1 MLYLAYPGAGGWCM
15 NDHLLGESLMIK
27 IDGAYI
33 FQFGL
38 RMRPV
43 TDIPEEERGMFDMYL
58 STDDPRTALLE
69 FMLQSVFREE
79 LGPVQK
85 SATTFLEELDKYNS
99 NEPMSIFEDK
109 TKVYPWSVRTLKE
122 KYREFEHVL
131 NATLQMSSLYY
142 VSPKGGYNTQYLT
155 DLGDAIFPKELAA
168 MVPGAIPDVKQATRC
183 IAFELPTAAGFHLHR
198 ANESVLRAYWDSVT
212 GGMDRPTEGNMGVY
226 LAELN
231 KLNKGKK
238 SVREH
243 LKSIKDFHRNPL
255 MHPEQ
260 SLETVE
266 EAIGLM
272 AAIRCSI
279 GYMLS
284 EIGEATPALVL
295 VPEQASA

>member
-1 MLYLAYPGAGGWCM
+1 MSDYLS
-15 NDHLLGESLMIK
+15 GELRMIK

-33 FQFGL
+33 FQFGS
-38 RMRPV
+38 RMRPIL
-43 TDIPEEERGMFDMYL
+43 DIPEVERSKFDMYL
-58 STDDPRTALLE
+58 STDDARTALLE

-85 SATTFLEELDKYNS
+85 SASLLSDELDLYNS
-99 NEPMSIFEDK
+99 NEPMRIFEDK
-109 TKVYPWSVRTLKE
+109 MVVYPWSVRNLKE

-131 NATLQMSSLYY
+131 NATLQMSSMYY

-155 DLGDAIFPKELAA
+155 DMGELIFPKELGVK
-168 MVPGAIPDVKQATRC
+168 VPNAVADIKQAARC

-198 ANESVLRAYWDSVT
+198 ANESVLRVYWDNVT
-212 GGMDRPTEGNMGVY
+212 DGKERPEEGNMGIY
-226 LAELN
+226 LGELN

-266 EAIGLM
+266 EAIGLL

-279 GYMLS
+279 GYMLT
-284 EIGEATPALVL
+284 EIGEVKAPLVL
-295 VPEQASA
+295 VSELETA

>member
-1 MLYLAYPGAGGWCM
+1 
-15 NDHLLGESLMIK
+15 MIK

-43 TDIPEEERGMFDMYL
+43 SDIPEEERSMFDMYL
-58 STDDPRTALLE
+58 SIDDARTALLE

-85 SATTFLEELDKYNS
+85 SATAFLAEMDKYYS
-99 NEPMSIFEDK
+99 NEPLTLFNNEG
-109 TKVYPWSVRTLKE
+109 KVYPWSIAALKE

-131 NATLQMSSLYY
+131 TATLQMSSMYY

-155 DLGDAIFPKELAA
+155 DFGEAIFPSDLGIK
-168 MVPGAIPDVKQATRC
+168 VPGAIPDIQQATRC

-198 ANESVLRAYWDSVT
+198 ANESVLRCYWDSVT
-212 GGMDRPTEGNMGVY
+212 DCADRPSEGNMGVY

-231 KLNKGKK
+231 KLKKGKQ

-279 GYMLS
+279 GYMLT
-284 EIGEATPALVL
+284 EIGEAKPALVL
-295 VPEQASA
+295 VPEKESA